1 MEGIGINIKIMINV
15 SSKSNIN
22 NFIKKRLVNRNRENS
37 R

>member
-22 NFIKKRLVNRNRENS
+22 NFIKEETGK
-37 R
+37 